1 VIAVDSSAVAAVLFG
16 EDGAEDLVRLL
27 LSDDTVMSAPTR
39 LEIGMVI
46 EARTGA
52 EGVRKLDSLLRTAG
66 IDVVEFSSMQALV
79 ALDAFHR
86 FGKGRHRAG
95 LNFGDCISY
104 AIAKSLGVPL
114 LFVGDDF
121 VHTDIR
127 PVR

>member
-52 EGVRKLDSLLRTAG
+52 EGVRMLDSLLRTAG